1 MAEAVG
7 ILEVFGLATAFVAAD
22 AGCKAANVRLEVFD
36 KNKPANADSLPVP
49 LLVCIKFRG
58 SVEDVTAAV
67 EAGMAEASRRTG
79 VVQHYVIPN
88 PTEDTVKMLKIS
100 YLKKILEDHQGSK
113 IVTVQYPHSYESKCI
128 PISSL
133 LINQKISGVPS
144 STR

>member
-22 AGCKAANVRLEVFD
+22 AGCKAANVRD

-67 EAGMAEASRRTG
+67 EAGMAEANRRTG

-100 YLKKILEDHQGSK
+100 ALDKS
-113 IVTVQYPHSYESKCI
+113 
-128 PISSL
+128 
-133 LINQKISGVPS
+133 
-144 STR
+144 